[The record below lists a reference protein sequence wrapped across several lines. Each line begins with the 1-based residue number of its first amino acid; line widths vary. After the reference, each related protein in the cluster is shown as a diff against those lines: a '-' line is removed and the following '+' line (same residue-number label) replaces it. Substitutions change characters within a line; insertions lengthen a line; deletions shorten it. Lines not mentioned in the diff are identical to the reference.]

1 MFAKRNKKPARLGAI
16 AGQAYFNSFRCFEDV
31 VAFER
36 MFPQGS
42 YDFLLSGILSINLL

>member
-1 MFAKRNKKPARLGAI
+1 MELHNTRDTQL
-16 AGQAYFNSFRCFEDV
+16 QAYFTSFRCFEGV
-31 VAFER
+31 VVVER

>member
-1 MFAKRNKKPARLGAI
+1 MELLPALRNARDTQL
-16 AGQAYFNSFRCFEDV
+16 QAYFTSFRCFEDV